1 MTDDDK
7 STSFQERLSAFADD
21 ERKRAKVLPPGPERE
36 LALLKIRQA
45 EAAAHLDEWAS
56 SQPAK

>member
-1 MTDDDK
+1 MIGDEK
-7 STSFQERLSAFADD
+7 AESFRERLNAFADD